1 MDIQNEISERIK
13 SSFADAQVVLTD
25 MTGGGDHWQATII
38 STAFEGMSRLQRQR
52 SAALGELMHVQF
64 MHSPSKRLR
73 LNSMQ
78 RRQNKA
84 MSDETQNRIKS
95 T

>member
-13 SSFADAQVVLTD
+13 ASFADAKVLLTD

-52 SAALGELMHVQF
+52 SVYAALGELMHGPIHALTFQTLTPEQ
-64 MHSPSKRLR
+64 HAK
-73 LNSMQ
+73 
-78 RRQNKA
+78 
-84 MSDETQNRIKS
+84 ETE
-95 T
+95 